1 MLIKRVLLAAVLFY
15 LVFNRATYKLVDSLL
30 GRFFRIARNGSP
42 TPIGMLVHTLVFLL
56 LFWYLSPMIS
66 GMTAKDWSESR
77 KKLMNERKELMNEF
91 RKAATKNDKDAA
103 RKKLS
108 DNMKKIRDLGP
119 YPRPKSSQPVNSDN
133 CMKQYKECRKS
144 SKIKTSPVPSP
155 VANSSNRIASRWNE
169 RRRMQ
174 VSRNK

>member
-103 RKKLS
+103 RKKLL
-108 DNMKKIRDLGP
+108 DNTKKIRDLGSHA
-119 YPRPKSSQPVNSDN
+119 RQPMKSDN